1 MNRCGGYSTIIRQ
14 APEFRVSFAE
24 GLVDIFAPEAREDPL
39 NLLNTVIRD
48 FTVTQL
54 DTHEADLE
62 LFCALV
68 RETDSSGVCAAS
80 IAKGQ
85 WAPFKITL
93 HLENAKAYEILNAIV
108 AQNGKAIWTLMVRP
122 EKLSKLQFGGLWYVY
137 PLQQPFKSVVLERL
151 ARMER

>member
-1 MNRCGGYSTIIRQ
+1 
-14 APEFRVSFAE
+14 
-24 GLVDIFAPEAREDPL
+24 LVDIFAPEAREDPL
-39 NLLNTVIRD
+39 NLLNKVIKD

-62 LFCALV
+62 LFCTLV
-68 RETDSSGVCAAS
+68 RETDSGVYAAS

-85 WAPFKITL
+85 WAPLKITL

-108 AQNGKAIWTLMVRP
+108 AQNGKAIWTLMCPPR
-122 EKLSKLQFGGLWYVY
+122 KLSKLQFGGLVY